1 MTEFT
6 PIDISDL
13 EVFSNPCDP
22 RRDLPLFVDYVQE
35 REVKRLYRTNDLSK
49 ADALRLAKILS
60 DPEAEAEVREHGAA
74 GWVDFVDWLALKL
87 GFVSYDTQGSY
98 AGYHSAEPTFA
109 DNYIQFNPDKYQ
121 KFAGA
126 SLADQERFL
135 LNTLLNERDGCRSE
149 FFKTSITSVLGRLDG
164 FSSWGCAT
172 GVVPHL
178 DFPKI
183 RRFLLDLLGSC
194 QVGVWYSTASLIQY
208 LKTNYPFF
216 LIPQKPRYKDT
227 WRRRQRRYLN
237 FHESKDRWGQ
247 EIDIF
252 ETEADAFERVEG
264 RYVERFLEDIPLIL
278 GYVEVAYSQQTRR
291 EIYPAIN
298 MLQAFRVNSRLRQAI
313 RGEIP
318 QPKVTVQPNFEIYVE
333 SEFYPA
339 DVLAQLLP
347 LTEVV
352 SEDVLT
358 ILKLQKEKVAAQV
371 AQDGR
376 LDVLKLLTELSGQE
390 LPRNVA
396 RELSEWAAHS
406 EKFTLYQGFALL
418 EGDEHLPQAD
428 PFTLERIFPT
438 LRIVHSPNAL
448 FARLEKAAL
457 MPLRVSHDEA
467 ALRPLPDKART
478 IFVKKSQ
485 VTRPKPEKQERVTLK
500 RQTTISLHFPDR
512 QVLNTFRKALLDARC
527 PVEVDRQNLTIAFA
541 KPVESQVAKVIKS
554 LESKYLIRIEDI
566 Y

>member
-6 PIDISDL
+6 PIDISNL
-13 EVFSNPCDP
+13 EVFRNPCDP

-49 ADALRLAKILS
+49 ADALRLAKMMS
-60 DPEAEAEVREHGAA
+60 DPEAEAEVREHGGA

-98 AGYHSAEPTFA
+98 AGYSSAEPTFP
-109 DNYIQFNPDKYQ
+109 DNYILFNPGKYQ

-135 LNTLLNERDGCRSE
+135 LNTLLSERDGCRSE
-149 FFKTSITSVLGRLDG
+149 FFMTSVLGRLDG

-194 QVGVWYSTASLIQY
+194 QMGVWYSTASLIQH

-227 WRRRQRRYLN
+227 WGRRQRRYLN
-237 FHESKDRWGQ
+237 FHESRDQWGQ

-264 RYVERFLEDIPLIL
+264 RYVERFLEGIPLVL
-278 GYVEVAYSQQTRR
+278 GYVEVAYSQRAQR

-298 MLQAFRVNSRLRQAI
+298 LLQAFRVNSRLPRAI
-313 RGEIP
+313 RGDIP
-318 QPKVTVQPNFEIYVE
+318 QPRVTVQPNFEIYVE

-339 DVLAQLLP
+339 NVLAQLLP
-347 LTEVV
+347 LTEMV

-358 ILKLQKEKVAAQV
+358 ILKLQKERVAAQV
-371 AQDGR
+371 AQDDR

-418 EGDEHLPQAD
+418 EGDERLPPAD
-428 PFTLERIFPT
+428 PFTVERISPT
-438 LRIVHSPNAL
+438 LRIVHSPDVL
-448 FARLEKAAL
+448 FVRLEEAEL
-457 MPLRVSHDEA
+457 IPLRVRHDET

-485 VTRPKPEKQERVTLK
+485 VTKPKPEKQEEVILK
-500 RQTTISLHFPDR
+500 RQTTIILHFPDR
-512 QVLNTFRKALLDARC
+512 KVLNTFRKALLDARC
-527 PVEVDRQNLTIAFA
+527 PVEVDQHNLTIAFA
-541 KPVESQVAKVIKS
+541 RQVEPQVARVIKS

-566 Y
+566 S